1 MKVGTV
7 KVADVSGLNNKIY
20 KPGDEVTERNFP
32 IGNFERLVKAG
43 FITEGEE
50 KKHVVMKPKKK

>member
-1 MKVGTV
+1 MRVGTV
-7 KVADVSGLNNKIY
+7 KVADISGLNNKIY

-43 FITEGEE
+43 FIAEGKEA
-50 KKHVVMKPKKK
+50 VAAPQKPKKK

>member
-43 FITEGEE
+43 FISEGEE
-50 KKHVVMKPKKK
+50 KKVPKGKPKK